1 MLRSGLCAFAVFSL
15 TFCLGIGQ
23 AEARA
28 AHESPYTYRQ
38 TFGTALRLI
47 KVDLAMRVLETN
59 SEWGFFIFEYRSPA
73 SGKRKNRGTVQFVK
87 QSAKVQV
94 AVDVPQMPLHHEQM
108 LVDKLKRKLSQD
120 HGSPPRAPKTTEKP
134 KDDEPERKKSANKKV
149 PPGQRDRRFGRR

>member
-1 MLRSGLCAFAVFSL
+1 MVQRCILSLAIVGLTLCL
-15 TFCLGIGQ
+15 TTGN
-23 AEARA
+23 AHARA

-59 SEWGFFIFEYRSPA
+59 SEWGFFIFEYKSPA

-87 QSAKVQV
+87 QDAKVRV

-108 LVDKLKRKLSQD
+108 LVDKLKRKLSQE
-120 HGSPPRAPKTTEKP
+120 HGSPPQAPQKPEPPKEDGPEKKKPASDKRAG
-134 KDDEPERKKSANKKV
+134 RKRQKRFA
-149 PPGQRDRRFGRR
+149 RR